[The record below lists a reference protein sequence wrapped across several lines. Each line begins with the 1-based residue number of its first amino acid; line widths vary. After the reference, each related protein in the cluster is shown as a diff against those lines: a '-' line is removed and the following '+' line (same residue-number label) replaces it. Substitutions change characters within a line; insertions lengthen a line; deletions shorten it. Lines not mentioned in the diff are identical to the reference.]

1 MRPTLELRVLILAAA
16 TVLADAPPTVAA
28 DLDLATLSLEELMDV
43 EVSLVSRRQEPL
55 FETAAAVTVITGDD
69 IRRSGATSMPEALR
83 LIPGVQASRL
93 DANKW
98 AVSARG
104 FADRVSQKLL
114 VLIDGRSVYSP
125 IFGGVFWEVQDLML
139 EDVERIEVIRGPGAT
154 LWGANAMNGIINIVT
169 RSSADTQ
176 GSLVAL
182 TAGNEERG
190 ALSLRHGGRFSPQAS
205 YRVFARGFDRDEQI
219 TAGGDPGQDEQR
231 MSRAGFRADW
241 DRGDDQFLAQGELFT
256 GHAGQV
262 FRHAALEEPLLR
274 NLAGDTDLDGGHL
287 LLRWQRHISARHDW
301 RLQIYHD
308 RSQRED
314 AVAVTDRSTWDAD
327 FQQSWRWSD
336 GHESTWGAG
345 YRWARLDFD
354 GSDLKMMMVPP
365 ENRTRLYSAFVQH
378 RIVLGPGLN
387 LSAGTKIEHNE
398 FTGIEV
404 QPGIRALWRPS
415 DRQALWAAA
424 TRAVRTPALADEQID
439 ITFRT
444 FPSELTIPGATAT
457 DPPMQTHLVG
467 DGTFESEVLQS
478 LEAGYR
484 RQLRPDLLID
494 VAAYRNRYTDLRGGV
509 RPRLVP
515 LLVADPQPHF
525 LDRIVIDN
533 VMDGT
538 TRGGE
543 ILLEWELPHNRG
555 RVRGTYATA
564 RLDLE
569 VDPGAVPES
578 ASLEGGTPQHQLS
591 LWTSYNLGRRWQ
603 ADAVLRYASAI
614 SDQPK
619 GAPVPL
625 YDVYL
630 PQRDIDAFAELDL
643 RLEWQVRPGL
653 RLAVAGR
660 NLLSAQHAESAD
672 MLLDTRPTETE
683 RSVTASLTWSR

>member
-1 MRPTLELRVLILAAA
+1 MLSNPKLRALVLAAA
-16 TVLADAPPTVAA
+16 TVLAAAPAAVAN
-28 DLDLATLSLEELMDV
+28 DLDLAALSLEELMDV
-43 EVSLVSRRQEPL
+43 EVSLVSRREEPL

-69 IRRSGATSMPEALR
+69 LRRSGATSLPEALR

-154 LWGANAMNGIINIVT
+154 LWGANAMNGILNIVT

-176 GSLVAL
+176 GRLVAL

-190 ALSLRHGGRFSPQAS
+190 ALSLRHGGRLSPQAS

-219 TAGGDPGQDEQR
+219 TADGDPGQDGQR

-241 DRGDDQFLAQGELFT
+241 DHGDDQFLAQGELFT
-256 GHAGQV
+256 GRAGQV
-262 FRHAALEEPLLR
+262 FQFAALEEPLLR
-274 NLAGDTDLDGGHL
+274 SLAGDTDLDGGHL
-287 LLRWQRHISARHDW
+287 LLRWQRHRSARHDW
-301 RLQIYHD
+301 RLQVYHD
-308 RSQRED
+308 RSLRDD

-327 FQQSWRWSD
+327 FQQSWRWSA

-365 ENRTRLYSAFVQH
+365 GNRTRLYSAFVQH
-378 RIVLGPGLN
+378 RLLLRPGLN

-424 TRAVRTPALADEQID
+424 TRAVRTPALADEQIE
-439 ITFRT
+439 IIFRS
-444 FPSELTIPGATAT
+444 FPSELTIPGAMAT
-457 DPPMQTHLVG
+457 DPPTRTHIVG

-484 RQLRPDLLID
+484 RQLRPDLLVD
-494 VAAYRNRYTDLRGGV
+494 VAAYRNRYTGLRGGV

-515 LLVADPQPHF
+515 LPVEGPQPYF
-525 LDRIVIDN
+525 LDRIVIAN

-543 ILLEWELPHNRG
+543 ILLEWEHDRG
-555 RVRGTYATA
+555 RVRGTYATM

-569 VDPGAVPES
+569 VEPGADPES
-578 ASLEGGTPQHQLS
+578 ASLEGGTPEHQLS
-591 LWTSYNLGRRWQ
+591 LWASYNFGHRWQ

-614 SDQPK
+614 TDRPK
-619 GAPVPL
+619 GFPVPV
-625 YDVYL
+625 YDAYL
-630 PQRDIDAFAELDL
+630 PQRDIEAFTELDL

-672 MLLDTRPTETE
+672 MLLDTRPTETQ